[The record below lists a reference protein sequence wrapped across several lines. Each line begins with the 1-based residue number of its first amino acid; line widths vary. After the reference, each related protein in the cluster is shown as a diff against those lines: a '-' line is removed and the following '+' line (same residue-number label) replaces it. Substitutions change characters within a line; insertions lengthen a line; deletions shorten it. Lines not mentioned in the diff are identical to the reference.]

1 MKITKKIINMKK
13 KNQTTIE
20 LKKIAF
26 KRSSKKIKYKKYNDK
41 YINFSLNYNNYYYEN
56 T

>member
-1 MKITKKIINMKK
+1 MKITKKNINMKK

-26 KRSSKKIKYKKYNDK
+26 KRSIRKIKYKKYNDK
-41 YINFSLNYNNYYYEN
+41 YINFSSNYINYNKEN